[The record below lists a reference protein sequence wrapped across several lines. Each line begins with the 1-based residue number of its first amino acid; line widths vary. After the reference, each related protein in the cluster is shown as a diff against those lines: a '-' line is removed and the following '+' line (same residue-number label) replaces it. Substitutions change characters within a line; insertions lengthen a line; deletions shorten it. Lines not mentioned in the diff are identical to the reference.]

1 MKSGQFMGSIAEKPI
16 PGRRP
21 GDARVMRGGN
31 DVTRNVFELGARG
44 RLPDDHDVERA
55 ISTASITWRAAATS
69 RSAHFRVLPDS
80 DWRRK
85 NARSR

>member
-31 DVTRNVFELGARG
+31 GGTRNVLELDAHG
-44 RLPDDHDVERA
+44 RLPDDHDAERT

-69 RSAHFRVLPDS
+69 RLALLRVLPNNDS
-80 DWRRK
+80 RRK
-85 NARSR
+85 NDRSR